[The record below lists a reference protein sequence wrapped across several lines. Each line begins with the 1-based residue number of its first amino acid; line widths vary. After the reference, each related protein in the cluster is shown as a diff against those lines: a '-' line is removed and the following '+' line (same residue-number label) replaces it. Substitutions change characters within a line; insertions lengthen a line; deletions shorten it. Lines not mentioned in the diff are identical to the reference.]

1 MDLMGRGQPILIMAA
16 AIIGIVLG
24 DVTPLGAAPSTAVEI
39 FLMMLLFV
47 LFLSV
52 DLRKVSGS
60 FANIRFTGAALAI
73 NFLFTP
79 VLAYLLGI
87 IFFPDSV
94 DIRIGLLMLLVT
106 PCTDWYIVFTGMSKG
121 NVELGLSILPL
132 NLILQIILMPVYLL
146 VFIGD
151 GADMHTASLLVD
163 MAVVLAVPLAASLI
177 FKRAFGTHERIWN
190 ALSEKGDHLQLLF
203 LCLAVAVMFAS
214 EGDTLMDNPAMLLE
228 LFIPLLI
235 FFTGLLA
242 VAQAIGR
249 GLGFPRRDI
258 VSLNFT
264 TLARNSPLALAIAV
278 ATFPDSPLIS
288 LALVIGPLIELPVLS
303 LISAALLKWN
313 TKEDP
318 KTSDGCP

>member
-60 FANIRFTGAALAI
+60 FANIRFTGAALDI

-79 VLAYLLGI
+79 ILAYLLGI

-132 NLILQIILMPVYLL
+132 NLILQIVLMPVYLL

-177 FKRAFGTHERIWN
+177 FKRAFGTHERI
-190 ALSEKGDHLQLLF
+190 
-203 LCLAVAVMFAS
+203 
-214 EGDTLMDNPAMLLE
+214 
-228 LFIPLLI
+228 
-235 FFTGLLA
+235 
-242 VAQAIGR
+242 
-249 GLGFPRRDI
+249 
-258 VSLNFT
+258 
-264 TLARNSPLALAIAV
+264 
-278 ATFPDSPLIS
+278 
-288 LALVIGPLIELPVLS
+288 
-303 LISAALLKWN
+303 
-313 TKEDP
+313 
-318 KTSDGCP
+318 